1 MYSLRSLVTHFS
13 VKLNISLSTSHY
25 CFCFVMVPPV
35 HITFSK
41 SVYSRIK
48 IMWPEVF
55 QVEVTRLLFTCK
67 RLHGLLFSQQQGGT
81 TGKENEVKKRQQKGR
96 AQDSPSGIRASLDCS
111 APAWVQPTLSSAAS
125 GFRNSVH
132 IWRSSTGMQQQDLGV
147 WAPLDCFLPFLKLWF
162 WTPGLWFS
170 SVWSKYCTEIQGW
183 WICHR
188 WKGGER
194 QAAVGCK
201 EKRSPGKISGNC
213 VLWEPLC
220 LGAVRAQFA
229 CISTLKTTN
238 DSLYKNAMHV
248 CTAFT
253 YSAHLAVW

>member
-25 CFCFVMVPPV
+25 CFCFVIVPPV
-35 HITFSK
+35 HITYSK

-147 WAPLDCFLPFLKLWF
+147 WAPLDCFLPF
-162 WTPGLWFS
+162 
-170 SVWSKYCTEIQGW
+170 WSCDFGRRDCDSRLCGQNTARKS
-183 WICHR
+183 R
-188 WKGGER
+188 AGGY
-194 QAAVGCK
+194 ATGGKVG
-201 EKRSPGKISGNC
+201 SGR
-213 VLWEPLC
+213 LQS
-220 LGAVRAQFA
+220 GARRRDPQVR
-229 CISTLKTTN
+229 
-238 DSLYKNAMHV
+238 
-248 CTAFT
+248 
-253 YSAHLAVW
+253 